1 MQKIVDYGATFGAL
15 LTDFKAFDCIKDDLF
30 LAKLEAHGFQTDAL
44 NIFFVTI
51 CLIENKE

>member
-30 LAKLEAHGFQTDAL
+30 LAKLESHGFQTDAL
-44 NIFFVTI
+44 NIFSVTI